1 MIPALSYVKT
11 ARFFNKNTRC
21 SSTSRTTTMSAV
33 DDWVVG
39 NGGIVDHRFRTR
51 SVASSSPG
59 VRACERE
66 VVAGA
71 DIGSGECV
79 LGIPRACILTK
90 VRAEQTQAAQALR
103 AAGETLSNDGSYL
116 AVLLSEAL
124 SQHNINIHNN
134 DNGNDD
140 IYTCVVANL
149 PPLAEYGHLP
159 LFWGA
164 DDLAELKGSSV
175 LSFLDIRK
183 TSIHADYGL
192 LCVYSEGFRE
202 AVSEETFW
210 WLYAAVASRTFS
222 FHTDAHYE
230 VALMVPM
237 ADMLNDDG
245 APDLDW
251 EWDEARDLF
260 TLTTLRPVAKDE
272 PLTISY
278 GRSAN
283 FARLF
288 NYGFCAD
295 ADLGEE
301 LALPSEL
308 SSHQC
313 RLALSLATLSAPPD
327 GASTVSRDVDADA
340 AAGSWYDTFVNAKVD
355 APALSRA
362 KFSAAVADAAPLA
375 LNEKVVAFKSA
386 SWAAVLNLSA
396 EGGDGGGEGVGSAL
410 LSSSVACQL
419 SVGSADAA
427 TSALSLVRVAV
438 IPEVGG
444 RRAQPGAEDGEGE
457 GELEYTE
464 LLRRIDEALALEDG
478 APPRAADSG
487 DGDAES
493 SARFGGAGCFAAD
506 RVARRPI
513 SWGNERRAMRAFRT
527 ALLAALAAFPTT
539 LSEDSALLAHDAI
552 AAPLSNNK
560 RNAVVCRMGEKK
572 VFGHYVRVADLAL
585 RYMDSPG
592 RDFGE
597 YCVLLEETLSARD

>member
-1 MIPALSYVKT
+1 
-11 ARFFNKNTRC
+11 
-21 SSTSRTTTMSAV
+21 MSAV
-33 DDWVVG
+33 DEWVVAH
-39 NGGIVDHRFRTR
+39 GGIVDRRFKTVQG
-51 SVASSSPG
+51 SMASRSPG
-59 VRACERE
+59 RVPTTERE

-71 DIGSGECV
+71 DIAVGECV
-79 LGIPRACILTK
+79 LGVPRACILTK
-90 VRAEQTQAAQALR
+90 AQAEKTQAGQALR
-103 AAGETLSNDGSYL
+103 AAGETLSGDGSYL
-116 AVLLSEAL
+116 TLLLCEAL
-124 SQHNINIHNN
+124 GKHANAATN
-134 DNGNDD
+134 DDDGSDD
-140 IYTCVVANL
+140 IYACVVANL
-149 PPLAEYGHLP
+149 PPLDECGHLP
-159 LFWGA
+159 LFWGD
-164 DDLAELKGSSV
+164 DDLAELEGSSL

-183 TSIHADYGL
+183 MSIHADYGL
-192 LCVYSEGFRE
+192 LAHCSAEFRE
-202 AVSEETFW
+202 TTSEETFW
-210 WLYAAVASRTFS
+210 WLYAAVTSRTFS

-237 ADMLNDDG
+237 ADMLNDDK

-288 NYGFCAD
+288 NYGFCDD

-301 LALPSEL
+301 LELPSEL

-313 RLALSLATLSAPPD
+313 RLALSLATLSAAPARLAPD
-327 GASTVSRDVDADA
+327 STDADA
-340 AAGSWYDTFVNAKVD
+340 AVGSWYDTFVNSKVD

-362 KFSAAVADAAPLA
+362 KFSSAVSDAAPLA
-375 LNEKVVAFKSA
+375 LNEKVAAFKAA
-386 SWAAVLNLSA
+386 SWAAVLNLSPE
-396 EGGDGGGEGVGSAL
+396 EGGGSAL

-419 SVGSADAA
+419 SVGSANAA

-438 IPEVGG
+438 IPEVGV
-444 RRAQPGAEDGEGE
+444 RKAPTCAGASDGEGEGE

-464 LLRRIDEALALEDG
+464 LLRRIDEALALADG
-478 APPRAADSG
+478 APPRVPHTAAADNDDEVDEEEVRRAQEDVQG
-487 DGDAES
+487 A
-493 SARFGGAGCFAAD
+493 SACFAAD

-527 ALLAALAAFPTT
+527 TLLNALAAFPTT
-539 LSEDSALLAHDAI
+539 LSEDNAMLAHEDP

-560 RNAVVCRMGEKK
+560 RNAVVCRAGEKK

-585 RYMDSPG
+585 KYMDGPG